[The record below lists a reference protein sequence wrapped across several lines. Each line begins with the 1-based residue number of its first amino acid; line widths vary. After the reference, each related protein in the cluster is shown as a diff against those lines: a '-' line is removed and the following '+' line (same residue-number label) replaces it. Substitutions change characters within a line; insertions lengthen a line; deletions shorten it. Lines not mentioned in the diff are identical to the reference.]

1 MKAAGRIPAAVL
13 SQQLSEAIAGRR
25 VRTAVFTTFTF
36 DPGFFELHLLPL
48 LFDQSFSQV
57 DKVRRIQLEDAMQSL
72 EEIAVYYDR
81 SALAQDAE
89 PAQLDYRRIDIGR
102 ATGCFHP
109 KIALLLVDDPT
120 GAEAEDDYPE
130 SYPSLIVGI
139 FSANLT
145 RAGWWEN
152 VECGHITE
160 LKDQDWR
167 DVRIGERSRPR
178 RCPFRRD
185 LLELLRRI
193 SDSADTGEDQV
204 ALRTTRQFI
213 RDRTVRRRFTKAR
226 SSSRYHTRI
235 FCGQKRLPLA
245 EWLGDLRL
253 YVDWNLEVIS
263 PYFDP
268 HGAGPLVDLVDTLEP
283 RETRVFLPR
292 DLDGTAQV
300 TAKTF
305 KAVEEF
311 AHWAD
316 LAPEITSRSP
326 DCTSAKLPPRRVHA
340 KVYRL
345 WSRDGGDILLIGSPN
360 LTEAAHSRA
369 DAGNLEAAFLVD
381 VSDLGFP
388 RRWWLQCSDD
398 EPETFADTTP
408 KEEDGLQ
415 PAALNLSLR
424 FDWASGELSYRLID
438 PAPGGFEICDTTG
451 GTLFRVPQPRRG
463 KWIPCSE
470 DAAKEVKDI
479 LPSTSFLLI
488 KHAKGSWRV
497 LVREENMAHRPSL
510 LAQLTPEEILEY
522 WSLLTP
528 EQRAVFIEQRIGTDV
543 TDQGI
548 PLYIREK
555 LVSRHTIFDRF
566 AGIYHAFGC
575 LRRHTSQ
582 AIEEGRERAAE
593 ARLLG
598 AKYDSLPS
606 LLEESRSRERE
617 DPIIRY
623 VTFLCARQTRDL
635 LAKEH
640 PTFFSERKKQAERL
654 NTLLDR
660 LSEVRA
666 RLPIAEIAGG
676 QQFIDWYE
684 DAFLKPVTVEEN
696 EQ

>member
-1 MKAAGRIPAAVL
+1 
-13 SQQLSEAIAGRR
+13 
-25 VRTAVFTTFTF
+25 
-36 DPGFFELHLLPL
+36 
-48 LFDQSFSQV
+48 
-57 DKVRRIQLEDAMQSL
+57 
-72 EEIAVYYDR
+72 
-81 SALAQDAE
+81 
-89 PAQLDYRRIDIGR
+89 
-102 ATGCFHP
+102 
-109 KIALLLVDDPT
+109 
-120 GAEAEDDYPE
+120 
-130 SYPSLIVGI
+130 
-139 FSANLT
+139 
-145 RAGWWEN
+145 
-152 VECGHITE
+152 
-160 LKDQDWR
+160 
-167 DVRIGERSRPR
+167 
-178 RCPFRRD
+178 
-185 LLELLRRI
+185 LELLRRV
-193 SDSADTGEDQV
+193 SNSADPDEDQA
-204 ALRTTRQFI
+204 ALRTIRRFI
-213 RDRTVRRRFTKAR
+213 RDRTVRRRFWTA
-226 SSSRYHTRI
+226 SSSGRHHTRI

-253 YVDWNLEVIS
+253 YTDWNLEIIS

-268 HGAGPLVDLVDTLEP
+268 HGAGPLVDLVDTLDP

-292 DLDGTAQV
+292 DIDGTAQV

-305 KAVEEF
+305 KAIEEF
-311 AHWAD
+311 AYWAD
-316 LAPEITSRSP
+316 LAPEITSRGR
-326 DCTSAKLPPRRVHA
+326 DDTSAKLPPRRVHA

-388 RRWWLQCSDD
+388 RKWWLVRNDD
-398 EPETFADTTP
+398 EPETFADTTH

-415 PAALNLSLR
+415 PAALDLSLR

-451 GTLFRVPQPRRG
+451 GSLFRVPQPRRG
-463 KWIPCSE
+463 KWIPCATEASGKVE
-470 DAAKEVKDI
+470 DI

-510 LAQLTPEEILEY
+510 LTQLTTEEILEY

-528 EQRAVFIEQRIGTDV
+528 EQRAVFIERRIGMDA

-548 PLYIREK
+548 PLYDPEK
-555 LVSRHTIFDRF
+555 LVSRHTIFDHF

-575 LRRHTSQ
+575 LRRYASQ

-598 AKYDSLPS
+598 AKYDSLPC
-606 LLEESRSRERE
+606 LLEKSLEHEEE
-617 DPIIRY
+617 DPILRY

-640 PTFFSERKKQAERL
+640 PAFFRERKKQAERL
-654 NTLLDR
+654 NTLLDS
-660 LSEVRA
+660 LSEVRSE
-666 RLPIAEIAGG
+666 LPIAEIEGG

-696 EQ
+696 ER